1 MKKLVISLQRR
12 TDRKK
17 EFYKNNL
24 TNYQFIKAIDYKRL
38 NNFIVDE
45 NFRDPFKN
53 RPVLK
58 SEVACFLS
66 HKKAWEECL
75 KLNDNILY
83 PAYQPIKKKV
93 SYNLDKQL
101 NRGSYSISFAVKD
114 RMNNEARK
122 TIYFSIN

>member
-1 MKKLVISLQRR
+1 MDNGIMSNVDETSPPSAR
-12 TDRKK
+12 K
-17 EFYKNNL
+17 EF
-24 TNYQFIKAIDYKRL
+24 
-38 NNFIVDE
+38 
-45 NFRDPFKN
+45 
-53 RPVLK
+53 
-58 SEVACFLS
+58 S
-66 HKKAWEECL
+66 L